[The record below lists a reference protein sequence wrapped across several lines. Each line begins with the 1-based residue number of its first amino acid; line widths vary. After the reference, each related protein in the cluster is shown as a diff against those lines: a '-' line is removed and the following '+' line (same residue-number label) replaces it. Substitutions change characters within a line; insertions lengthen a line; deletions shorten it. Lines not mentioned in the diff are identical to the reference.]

1 MQDLMKKVP
10 ELSLLIGLSIVG
22 YFVMGAFNQVGEAGA
37 LTGGGA
43 FVLVLASFILSIMI
57 AIVAVIAGVGGGVL
71 FTPIMMAFT
80 TMDTLI
86 IRSTGLVVAMFSG
99 LVSWCRP
106 ARSCARAWRTSRS
119 SFTAPSPSSPGPCS
133 APTPPLPCP
142 R

>member
-1 MQDLMKKVP
+1 MQDLMKRVP

-43 FVLVLASFILSIMI
+43 FLLVLGSFVLSILI

-80 TMDTLI
+80 SIDTLI

-99 LVSWCRP
+99 LVSSGPFMRKGL
-106 ARSCARAWRTSRS
+106 ADVKIVLYCAIPIIAGAMLGSY
-119 SFTAPSPSSPGPCS
+119 A
-133 APTPPLPCP
+133 AIALA
-142 R
+142 